1 MSELLA
7 PQQSLPQLADSGQVH
22 LADSE
27 TISYMKLDLQ
37 YEPKSTNQVKQ
48 SKSVTL
54 AHQRRMSVYSKRIL
68 ARVLEQITEDD
79 TQLREFYQLKVSSI
93 VDDTNLDVVSAYSF
107 AKRALRE
114 LSMVRWEFEDLE
126 TQEWYFISLLDS
138 SKRRVGIKDGVITIV
153 LNPELTPYFVKIA
166 GQYSTY
172 KLDSYMGLHTWY
184 AMRFYE
190 ILSSFQDSGWWEV
203 SLEEY
208 RLLMDCGPELDKWGK
223 PKKDK
228 EGNVIVK
235 LATTKD
241 LIKYTV
247 LNAQKELANTPCA
260 FAYRPVLEKKTGR
273 GRPKIV
279 GLRFDLYEKELTTI
293 PPSWLA
299 DKATA
304 AVIHRLREF
313 KVTDK
318 HIAQYLK
325 PLGLIAAQKLVRE
338 WQLKENSQ
346 QKIDDYLKYCN
357 AAFVRQGKQA
367 IKAKRAEVLQARKH
381 VQQALFTINPLEIT
395 PKNK

>member
-1 MSELLA
+1 MFQRLKGDVSIIKGSVLFTNPFLFHSLRASLGYPYMSELLA
-7 PQQSLPQLADSGQVH
+7 PQQSLPQPDDSDQVH

-172 KLDSYMGLHTWY
+172 KLDSYMGCTPGMPCGS
-184 AMRFYE
+184 MRFFLPSR
-190 ILSSFQDSGWWEV
+190 ILAGGRYPWRSIGCSWTVGQSWISGA
-203 SLEEY
+203 S
-208 RLLMDCGPELDKWGK
+208 RKR
-223 PKKDK
+223 
-228 EGNVIVK
+228 
-235 LATTKD
+235 TK
-241 LIKYTV
+241 
-247 LNAQKELANTPCA
+247 
-260 FAYRPVLEKKTGR
+260 
-273 GRPKIV
+273 
-279 GLRFDLYEKELTTI
+279 
-293 PPSWLA
+293 
-299 DKATA
+299 
-304 AVIHRLREF
+304 
-313 KVTDK
+313 KVTSSSNWP
-318 HIAQYLK
+318 Q
-325 PLGLIAAQKLVRE
+325 
-338 WQLKENSQ
+338 
-346 QKIDDYLKYCN
+346 
-357 AAFVRQGKQA
+357 
-367 IKAKRAEVLQARKH
+367 
-381 VQQALFTINPLEIT
+381 
-395 PKNK
+395 PKT

>member
-1 MSELLA
+1 
-7 PQQSLPQLADSGQVH
+7 
-22 LADSE
+22 
-27 TISYMKLDLQ
+27 
-37 YEPKSTNQVKQ
+37 
-48 SKSVTL
+48 
-54 AHQRRMSVYSKRIL
+54 
-68 ARVLEQITEDD
+68 
-79 TQLREFYQLKVSSI
+79 
-93 VDDTNLDVVSAYSF
+93 
-107 AKRALRE
+107 
-114 LSMVRWEFEDLE
+114 MVRWEFEDLE
-126 TQEWYFISLLDS
+126 TQGCYFISLLDS
-138 SKRRVGIKDGVITIV
+138 SKKNRVGIKDGVITIV

-203 SLEEY
+203 PLDEY
-208 RLLMDCGPELDKWGK
+208 RLLMECGPELDKWGK

-228 EGNVIVK
+228 QGNVIVK

-279 GLRFDLYEKELTTI
+279 GLRFDLYEKEVTTI
-293 PPSWLA
+293 PTSWLA

-318 HIAQYLK
+318 NIAQYLK
-325 PLGLIAAQKLVRE
+325 PLRLIAAQKLVHE
-338 WQLKENSQ
+338 WQLKENSRK
-346 QKIDDYLKYCN
+346 KIDDYLKYCN
-357 AAFVRQGKQA
+357 AAFVRHGKPA